1 VDKDFNVSKLSRD
14 TLPAG
19 HTKDDFKCCGPVA
32 VKDGEFEGTCLADLA
47 CFNQEGKSNNKF
59 YHGAVVESKI
69 NSNWYTY
76 FEWGRIGYG
85 PSYQF
90 YECNSKAEAE
100 GIYSKQL
107 HEKNDK
113 RGRWVDSSI
122 GKILQAKPGKDCY
135 LVRPQSVRQTGL
147 PDARNISNSVPSV
160 APAVLPNS
168 VSKSQPNK
176 FDDES
181 QKLINCLKLGTIEYT
196 RNSMVDTSLPTKEAI
211 DEARTICS
219 EATKIINTKGQ
230 QDVAELSLLTRTL
243 YSRIPRKV
251 SRGQRISLSAEL
263 IQTWLQDLDAYESA
277 INAASPVQQ
286 TQVTELGFNLRW
298 LSPSDPIRKWVAEWF
313 LNATRNVHS
322 YISGKVKIRN
332 IFLVEKP
339 MDKFDRELKSIVKT
353 DKEYP
358 LHQPSERVDIPQN
371 DATIYERS
379 GTYMLFHG
387 TRSVNVGGI
396 LSTGLR
402 LPRTLSNVAINGAM
416 FGSGIYCADD
426 WKKSVGYTSYERGIW
441 SGGAGGIKGR
451 GAFMFIK
458 DVVCGNMHIPT
469 GSRGYT
475 SPPPGSHTIYA
486 KMGKSGVQNNE
497 FITFNPERIN
507 LRYLVEFE

>member
-219 EATKIINTKGQ
+219 EATKIINTKG
-230 QDVAELSLLTRTL
+230 
-243 YSRIPRKV
+243 
-251 SRGQRISLSAEL
+251 
-263 IQTWLQDLDAYESA
+263 
-277 INAASPVQQ
+277 QQ